1 MQIERQLQ
9 GTLNTIFTE
18 LIKEKCLQARL
29 QAYPA
34 QEENRADITLKN
46 KNGKPIFF
54 IELKD
59 PTAKDGR
66 SVFDSKILLR
76 EVQRAQDLNIKYFG
90 NCNFLACAF
99 FDKDK
104 LSEKVSV
111 REGFFTLQDIFRLS
125 ENYSPSKEIQN
136 KLRSIANFYLE
147 RAIEILDKKPISFSP
162 IDELFIFNNINQAR
176 KFCNIFFTF

>member
-1 MQIERQLQ
+1 M
-9 GTLNTIFTE
+9 
-18 LIKEKCLQARL
+18 
-29 QAYPA
+29 
-34 QEENRADITLKN
+34 
-46 KNGKPIFF
+46 
-54 IELKD
+54 
-59 PTAKDGR
+59 
-66 SVFDSKILLR
+66 
-76 EVQRAQDLNIKYFG
+76 QRAQDLNIKYFG

-162 IDELFIFNNINQAR
+162 IDELFIFKIR
-176 KFCNIFFTF
+176 KLIESILETPFEGIAKPEPLKHKLSGAWSRRIDREHRLVYEVIENLITVLSMKGHY